1 MAKIAV
7 TKLKYVRLSKGETIE
22 HMTEILEVSRNQ
34 YVKWEEGT
42 STPPK
47 IKKEFLG
54 EYFNINHK
62 KLFTKFW
69 IERELIEEL
78 EKKTTNELKNI
89 NPSVVT
95 ILFAKYERLRR
106 KETQETI
113 ARKIGF
119 PKHYVGL
126 FEREGKVPS
135 DRQHSF
141 EKALAEYFDVSVEKL
156 YEPKEVPSNFESRA
170 MSEIQKI
177 IQNMTKNR
185 KASLAANSYPVLQ
198 EIDSHALVGQ
208 DDFNKKVD
216 EMSGQEVRELV
227 KRTYA
232 QNLRYE
238 EENNKLKATIAEIQ
252 NNNSEE
258 TNYKQRFE
266 ELQESTKGIA
276 RVAELTKELF
286 VELSVGSF

>member
-22 HMTEILEVSRNQ
+22 HMTEMLEVSRNQ
-34 YVKWEEGT
+34 YVKWEDGT

-54 EYFNINHK
+54 EYFKTYHK
-62 KLFTKFW
+62 KLFTKLW

-78 EKKTTNELKNI
+78 EKKLVLPINSKDSKESESITVPFFKAERLKRQLSQEQFAEKVGITLYHLRLLETGYRPIKPVKELVAKEAI
-89 NPSVVT
+89 
-95 ILFAKYERLRR
+95 AKYLGIDSSQVSIP
-106 KETQETI
+106 TVI
-113 ARKIGF
+113 
-119 PKHYVGL
+119 PDGL
-126 FEREGKVPS
+126 EKSLYGKGLLKS
-135 DRQHSF
+135 HTS
-141 EKALAEYFDVSVEKL
+141 
-156 YEPKEVPSNFESRA
+156 
-170 MSEIQKI
+170 QKI
-177 IQNMTKNR
+177 NFKEH
-185 KASLAANSYPVLQ
+185 LL
-198 EIDSHALVGQ
+198 DDQ
-208 DDFNKKVD
+208 DQFNKKVD

-252 NNNSEE
+252 TNNSEE

>member
-34 YVKWEEGT
+34 YVKWEDGT

-54 EYFNINHK
+54 EYFKTNHK
-62 KLFTKFW
+62 KLFTKLW

-78 EKKTTNELKNI
+78 EKKLVLPINSKESESITVPFFKAERLKRQLSQEQFAEKVGITLYHLRLLETGYRPIKPDKELVAKEAI
-89 NPSVVT
+89 
-95 ILFAKYERLRR
+95 AKYLGIDSSQVSIP
-106 KETQETI
+106 TVI
-113 ARKIGF
+113 
-119 PKHYVGL
+119 PVGL
-126 FEREGKVPS
+126 EKSLCGKS
-135 DRQHSF
+135 LLKSHTS
-141 EKALAEYFDVSVEKL
+141 
-156 YEPKEVPSNFESRA
+156 
-170 MSEIQKI
+170 QKI
-177 IQNMTKNR
+177 NIKEH
-185 KASLAANSYPVLQ
+185 LL
-198 EIDSHALVGQ
+198 
-208 DDFNKKVD
+208 DDQYEFNKKVD

-252 NNNSEE
+252 TNNSEE

>member
-1 MAKIAV
+1 M
-7 TKLKYVRLSKGETIE
+7 R
-22 HMTEILEVSRNQ
+22 
-34 YVKWEEGT
+34 
-42 STPPK
+42 
-47 IKKEFLG
+47 
-54 EYFNINHK
+54 
-62 KLFTKFW
+62 
-69 IERELIEEL
+69 
-78 EKKTTNELKNI
+78 
-89 NPSVVT
+89 
-95 ILFAKYERLRR
+95 
-106 KETQETI
+106 
-113 ARKIGF
+113 
-119 PKHYVGL
+119 
-126 FEREGKVPS
+126 
-135 DRQHSF
+135 
-141 EKALAEYFDVSVEKL
+141 
-156 YEPKEVPSNFESRA
+156 
-170 MSEIQKI
+170 
-177 IQNMTKNR
+177 
-185 KASLAANSYPVLQ
+185 

-252 NNNSEE
+252 TNNSEE

>member
-1 MAKIAV
+1 MARIAV
-7 TKLKYVRLSKGETIE
+7 TKLKYERLSKGETIE

-34 YVKWEEGT
+34 YVKWEDGT

-54 EYFNINHK
+54 EHFNTNHK
-62 KLFTKFW
+62 KLFTKLW

-78 EKKTTNELKNI
+78 EKKLVLPINSKDSKESESIAVPFFKAERLKRQLSQEQFAEKVGITLYHLRLLETGYRPIKPYKELVAKEAI
-89 NPSVVT
+89 
-95 ILFAKYERLRR
+95 AKYLGIDSSQVSIP
-106 KETQETI
+106 TVI
-113 ARKIGF
+113 
-119 PKHYVGL
+119 PVGL
-126 FEREGKVPS
+126 EKSLYGKGLLKS
-135 DRQHSF
+135 HTS
-141 EKALAEYFDVSVEKL
+141 
-156 YEPKEVPSNFESRA
+156 
-170 MSEIQKI
+170 QKI
-177 IQNMTKNR
+177 NIKEH
-185 KASLAANSYPVLQ
+185 LL
-198 EIDSHALVGQ
+198 
-208 DDFNKKVD
+208 DDQYEFNKKVD

-252 NNNSEE
+252 TNNSEE

>member
-22 HMTEILEVSRNQ
+22 HMTEMLEVSRNQ
-34 YVKWEEGT
+34 YVKWEDGT

-54 EYFNINHK
+54 EYFNTNHK

-78 EKKTTNELKNI
+78 EKKLVLPINSKDSKESESITVPFFKAERLKRQLSQEQFAEKVGITLYHLRLLETGYRPI
-89 NPSVVT
+89 NPDKELVAKEA
-95 ILFAKYERLRR
+95 IAKYLGVDSSQVSIP
-106 KETQETI
+106 TVI
-113 ARKIGF
+113 
-119 PKHYVGL
+119 PVGL
-126 FEREGKVPS
+126 EKSLCGKGLS
-135 DRQHSF
+135 KSHTS
-141 EKALAEYFDVSVEKL
+141 
-156 YEPKEVPSNFESRA
+156 
-170 MSEIQKI
+170 QKI
-177 IQNMTKNR
+177 NFKEH
-185 KASLAANSYPVLQ
+185 LL
-198 EIDSHALVGQ
+198 DDQ
-208 DDFNKKVD
+208 DGFNKKVD

-252 NNNSEE
+252 TKNSEE

>member
-34 YVKWEEGT
+34 YEKWEEGT

-54 EYFNINHK
+54 EYFSTNHK

-78 EKKTTNELKNI
+78 EKKTTNEIKNI

-113 ARKIGF
+113 ARKVGF
-119 PKHYVGL
+119 PKHYVGS
-126 FEREGKVPS
+126 FEREGKVAS
-135 DRQHSF
+135 DQQHSF
-141 EKALAEYFDVSVEKL
+141 EKALADYFDVSVEKL
-156 YEPKEVPSNFESRA
+156 YEPKEVPSNFESRV
-170 MSEIQKI
+170 MSEIQKMI
-177 IQNMTKNR
+177 KNR
-185 KASLAANSYPVLQ
+185 KASLAANSYPVLR
-198 EIDSHALVGQ
+198 EIDSHALDGQ

-216 EMSGQEVRELV
+216 EMSSQEVRELV

-252 NNNSEE
+252 TNNSEE